1 MIERD
6 MEKGLT
12 SLSQNHYG
20 EDSVALSTSEAE
32 YMAASEGGKEVVYIR
47 PILQDFC
54 FTQKVVPISMKIIW
68 RLLPCLLIQSAESTP
83 ATTTFADTT

>member
-32 YMAASEGGKEVVYIR
+32 YMAASEGDREV
-47 PILQDFC
+47 
-54 FTQKVVPISMKIIW
+54 
-68 RLLPCLLIQSAESTP
+68 SAESTP
-83 ATTTFADTT
+83 DTTTFADTTCVNLPLLV